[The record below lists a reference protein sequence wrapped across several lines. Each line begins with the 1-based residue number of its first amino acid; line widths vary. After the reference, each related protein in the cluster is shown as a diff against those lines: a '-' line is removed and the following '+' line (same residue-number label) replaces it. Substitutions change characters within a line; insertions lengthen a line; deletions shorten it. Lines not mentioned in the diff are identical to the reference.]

1 MDRLAAAGATAYEYE
16 PTMMHSKTMLVDRS
30 LVAVGSCNLDPL
42 SLNKMDEGTLVA
54 DDPALA
60 KQLERQWTQDLAH
73 ATERGKPAR
82 QVATQ

>member
-1 MDRLAAAGATAYEYE
+1 MDRLIAAGARAYEYE
-16 PTMMHSKTMLVDRS
+16 PTMMHGKTMLVDRN

-42 SLNKMDEGTLVA
+42 SLNKMDEGALVA

-73 ATERGKPAR
+73 AKPRGTPVSP
-82 QVATQ
+82 VAKH